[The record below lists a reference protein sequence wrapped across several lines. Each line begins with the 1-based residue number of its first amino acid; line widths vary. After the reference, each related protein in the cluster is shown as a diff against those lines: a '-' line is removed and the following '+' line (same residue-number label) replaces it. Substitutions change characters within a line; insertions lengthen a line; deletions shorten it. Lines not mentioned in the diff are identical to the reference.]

1 MTISVAVLSAW
12 RFDREKEIEA
22 ARFSQSQRQRQPIP
36 TYTIEI
42 NADRNDFP
50 VSIEGKYQK
59 PDGEVVPI
67 TMKSAP
73 LPIKIFVN
81 ADCLVELKISTTQ
94 RPFGVTV
101 FYEHEETTRWLASG
115 KGTPDVPVTLEL
127 KPYSE
132 SQ

>member
-22 ARFSQSQRQRQPIP
+22 ARFSQS
-36 TYTIEI
+36 
-42 NADRNDFP
+42 DRNDFP